1 MCLSLFFSRSQFVF
15 FTHSLPQALPLIL
28 LSNSLTNH
36 LTLFFHLLSFIDSLS
51 HPFTHSLIPNSQQC
65 CGCPAGG
72 AVSWWVSSVEV
83 HWLWW
88 KHRSEESGWKQHP
101 PEWGQTDESYTH
113 LFTSHMFDWTKVFCL
128 RQFYSTD
135 IFVLFL
141 VLFFSALPVR
151 PGNWW
156 SLQRQRTLKRLSVT
170 WTLSHYYSRN
180 SSKFR
185 FSEMFIWNYFLNEC
199 K

>member
-1 MCLSLFFSRSQFVF
+1 MWGTFTSFNECNSLFLTALYECVCHFFS
-15 FTHSLPQALPLIL
+15 HALN
-28 LSNSLTNH
+28 LSFSLTHYLRLFLSFYLVTHTLTVYSNY
-36 LTLFFHLLSFIDSLS
+36 LTLVFHWLSFIDSLF

-113 LFTSHMFDWTKVFCL
+113 LFTCCLTELKFFVFDSFIPLIYLFCFSFFSFLFCL
-128 RQFYSTD
+128 
-135 IFVLFL
+135 
-141 VLFFSALPVR
+141 
-151 PGNWW
+151 
-156 SLQRQRTLKRLSVT
+156 
-170 WTLSHYYSRN
+170 
-180 SSKFR
+180 
-185 FSEMFIWNYFLNEC
+185 
-199 K
+199 

>member
-88 KHRSEESGWKQHP
+88 KYRSEESGWKQHP

-113 LFTSHMFDWTKVFCL
+113 LFTCCLTELKFFVFDSFIPLIYLFCFSFFSFLFCL
-128 RQFYSTD
+128 
-135 IFVLFL
+135 
-141 VLFFSALPVR
+141 
-151 PGNWW
+151 
-156 SLQRQRTLKRLSVT
+156 
-170 WTLSHYYSRN
+170 
-180 SSKFR
+180 
-185 FSEMFIWNYFLNEC
+185 
-199 K
+199 